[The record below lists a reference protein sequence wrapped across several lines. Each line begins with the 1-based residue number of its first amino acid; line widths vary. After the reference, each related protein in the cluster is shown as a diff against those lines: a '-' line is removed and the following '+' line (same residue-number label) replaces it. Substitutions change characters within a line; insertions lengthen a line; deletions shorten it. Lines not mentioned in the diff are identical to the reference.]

1 MIAVSCVVERERVGF
16 VDFKE
21 KINQDLFKV
30 KRTAFAKQLE
40 DHRSSGDLGSRI
52 KLFKTS
58 V

>member
-1 MIAVSCVVERERVGF
+1 MDRGDLWKERVGF
-16 VDFKE
+16 VDFRE